1 MKKLRPEFVA
11 AMAQT
16 IQASSPNC
24 ELTYDTIRE
33 CCEQGIKR
41 LESAANDPKNG
52 NAQSVLIFVDY
63 DLDGKLGMCFFN
75 ARIKEDF
82 FDESTAV
89 QSSDKPLPDSTIQSA
104 NEERARLLKLSI
116 KRKSAKL
123 ISGVQRLKD
132 SRYLETTRAFEV
144 LDQTRALCNEITE
157 ELKMFDDLE
166 GLVKPR
172 FHQA

>member
-82 FDESTAV
+82 YEDSAPAPVKKLAAKNLKILCREPTNTLRSRTRLSKNTESSFLCIPRPPGRFGKNCSTKGKA
-89 QSSDKPLPDSTIQSA
+89 SAGRPRTTLRFRGSFLP
-104 NEERARLLKLSI
+104 
-116 KRKSAKL
+116 
-123 ISGVQRLKD
+123 
-132 SRYLETTRAFEV
+132 
-144 LDQTRALCNEITE
+144 
-157 ELKMFDDLE
+157 
-166 GLVKPR
+166 GLNI
-172 FHQA
+172 

>member
-16 IQASSPNC
+16 I
-24 ELTYDTIRE
+24 ELSAPDRDLPFETIKE

-63 DLDGKLGMCFFN
+63 DQNGKLGMAFFN

-82 FDESTAV
+82 FDESTVAGDV
-89 QSSDKPLPDSTIQSA
+89 PAPVRAAEASK
-104 NEERARLLKLSI
+104 EERIRALRLSI
-116 KRKSAKL
+116 SDYLSKIETLAQLSKNGNPLFEIDKIARFALAAQTETKELAAIDPSLEEEVRKF
-123 ISGVQRLKD
+123 R
-132 SRYLETTRAFEV
+132 
-144 LDQTRALCNEITE
+144 EIWN
-157 ELKMFDDLE
+157 KS
-166 GLVKPR
+166 
-172 FHQA
+172 